1 MSNEKSKELD
11 PTRASGTN
19 DERTQSE
26 STIEDLSPNDGEAN
40 NVRGGALPPEDL
52 RLGVLPPDGKPGIY
66 VLPPET

>member
-26 STIEDLSPNDGEAN
+26 STIEDLSPNNGEAN
-40 NVRGGALPPEDL
+40 DV
-52 RLGVLPPDGKPGIY
+52 RLGVLPPNGTPNVYIT
-66 VLPPET
+66 PPET